1 MAAKAALRAFQISA
15 RSSSVWAMRT
25 PLAPLFSQKRMTSSK
40 RASHSDSEPSS
51 STISRAPASS
61 GLPALVA
68 ASVAAM
74 ARLSMISMAPGT
86 TPADTTSETTCP
98 ACSGVS
104 K

>member
-1 MAAKAALRAFQISA
+1 MAAKAALRAFQIRA
-15 RSSSVWAMRT
+15 RSSSVSAIRT
-25 PLAPLFSQKRMTSSK
+25 PVAPLVSQKRITSSK
-40 RASHSDSEPSS
+40 RASHSDSDPSS

-61 GLPALVA
+61 GFPACVA

-74 ARLSMISMAPGT
+74 ASLSMISMAPGT

-98 ACSGVS
+98 ASSGVS